1 MSDTMFYVAIGAC
14 IFVFLVMLFGVLT
27 FARGGEFNRKYSNK
41 IMRLRLAAQ
50 AVAIVVILLAVWL
63 GRQGG

>member
-1 MSDTMFYVAIGAC
+1 MYYVAAGAC
-14 IFVFLVMLFGVLT
+14 VFVLLVLLFGVLT

-50 AVAIVVILLAVWL
+50 AIAIVVILAAVWF
-63 GRQGG
+63 GRQGS